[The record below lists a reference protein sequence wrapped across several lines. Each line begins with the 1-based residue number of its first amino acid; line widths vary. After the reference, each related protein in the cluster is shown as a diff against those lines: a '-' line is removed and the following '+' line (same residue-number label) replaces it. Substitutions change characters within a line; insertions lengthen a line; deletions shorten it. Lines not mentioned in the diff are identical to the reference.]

1 MNGVFKKFKVT
12 RKRKYEK
19 EREDIE
25 TEFRQPEKK
34 RLGKKVVEHLYRT
47 ACNSLCANV

>member
-19 EREDIE
+19 EQEDIE
-25 TEFRQPEKK
+25 TEFRQREKK
-34 RLGKKVVEHLYRT
+34 RLGKKGCGRLISNGV
-47 ACNSLCANV
+47 